1 MKFQRALILRQ
12 AGWPIVRA
20 MANTPN
26 RLPLLLL
33 AGLLW
38 PAALRA
44 QAGPTVEER
53 LQALEQQVQGLT
65 QENAGLK
72 KQLGWKDVTAPVL
85 PRPGGNEAKLV
96 VGGFLLAPAEVGREQ
111 GPRRDGGRDWLVYIL
126 PLITHAVRAI

>member
-38 PAALRA
+38 PAALPA
-44 QAGPTVEER
+44 QAGPTVDER
-53 LQALEQQVQGLT
+53 LPALEQQVPRLP

-72 KQLGWKDVTAPVL
+72 KQLGGNDVTAPVL
-85 PRPGGNEAKLV
+85 PQPGGNAAKRGP
-96 VGGFLLAPAEVGREQ
+96 GGA
-111 GPRRDGGRDWLVYIL
+111 L
-126 PLITHAVRAI
+126 P